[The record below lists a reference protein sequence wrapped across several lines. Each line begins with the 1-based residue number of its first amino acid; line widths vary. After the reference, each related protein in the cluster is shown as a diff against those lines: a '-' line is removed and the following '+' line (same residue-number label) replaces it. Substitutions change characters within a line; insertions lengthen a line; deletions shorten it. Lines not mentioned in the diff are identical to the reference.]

1 MHATPREGVFVHES
15 SYVDDPCE
23 IGRGTTIWFFCHIS
37 KNAKLGES
45 CNLGQN
51 VFVGEGVVIGKNVKI
66 QNNVSV
72 YPGVTL
78 EDDVFLGPSCVFTN
92 VSNPRSAVN
101 RRHLF
106 ETTVVR
112 RGASIGANAT
122 VVCGGTTIGRH
133 ALIAAGAVVT
143 GDVPDYALMMGVPAR
158 QAGWVSRHGHRLEL
172 GPDGILV
179 CPESKLRY
187 VLEAGRVRG
196 LDVDDDAPLPE
207 EHRVGSKRYREFE
220 ET

>member
-1 MHATPREGVFVHES
+1 MTSREGVFIHPS
-15 SYVDDPCE
+15 SYVDEPSE
-23 IGRGTTIWFFCHIS
+23 IGRGTSIWFFCHVS
-37 KNAKLGES
+37 KGARLGEN

-51 VFVGEGVVIGKNVKI
+51 VFIGDGVQIGRGVKI

-101 RRHLF
+101 RRHLY

-112 RGASIGANAT
+112 YGASIGANAT
-122 VVCGGTTIGRH
+122 IVCGGTIGRH

-143 GDVPDYALMMGVPAR
+143 GDVADYALIMGLPGR
-158 QAGWVSRHGHRLEL
+158 QVGWVSRHGHRLEA
-172 GPDGILV
+172 GPDGIFV

-187 VLEAGRVRG
+187 ILEEGRLRG
-196 LDVDDDAPLPE
+196 LDLDEDAPLPGDL
-207 EHRVGSKRYREFE
+207 RVGTKSYREFAG
-220 ET
+220 

>member
-1 MHATPREGVFVHES
+1 MNAREGVFVHPS
-15 SYVDDPCE
+15 SYVDEPSE
-23 IGRGTTIWFFCHIS
+23 IGRGTSIWFFCHIS
-37 KNAKLGES
+37 KGARLGES

-51 VFVGEGVVIGKNVKI
+51 VFIGDGVQIGRNVKI

-101 RRHLF
+101 RRHLY
-106 ETTVVR
+106 EKTLVR
-112 RGASIGANAT
+112 YGASIGANAT
-122 VVCGGTTIGRH
+122 IVCGGTIGRH

-143 GDVPDYALMMGVPAR
+143 GDVPDYALMIGVPGR
-158 QAGWVSRHGHRLEL
+158 RVGWVSRHGHRLEA
-172 GPDGILV
+172 GADGIYV

-187 VLEAGRVRG
+187 VVENDRMRG
-196 LDVDDDAPLPE
+196 LDVADDAPLPDDL
-207 EHRVGSKRYREFE
+207 RVGTKSYREF
-220 ET
+220 TD